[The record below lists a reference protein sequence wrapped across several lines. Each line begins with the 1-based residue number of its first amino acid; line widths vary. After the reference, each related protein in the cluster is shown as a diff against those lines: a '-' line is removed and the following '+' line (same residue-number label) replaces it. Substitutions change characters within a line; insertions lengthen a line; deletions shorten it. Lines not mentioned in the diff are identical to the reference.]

1 MNTRKRLTLIAMV
14 AMFAILVNISKG
26 TNDSIQTTSI
36 VAGYGKEVFEI
47 GSIIYASD
55 FSDHANW
62 IIQTETSK
70 RSLLEKRI
78 SYLARVLVLY
88 MPT

>member
-1 MNTRKRLTLIAMV
+1 MNTRKRLTLIAIV

-47 GSIIYASD
+47 GSIIYATD

-62 IIQTETSK
+62 IIQIEASED
-70 RSLLEKRI
+70 LPPEERI
-78 SYLARVLVLY
+78 SYSG
-88 MPT
+88 